1 MKLLD
6 MTMNV
11 MGLTGENFVMTSLK
25 KMESEIMNTDTT
37 PREIIV
43 STLNHLREINYRNGY
58 YKTVF
63 DKVMD
68 ALNEYDPNVARKF
81 YNLKL
86 TGCNTPL
93 VEDLLDGD
101 WSVLD
106 LYEQVFEE
114 ANGPG
119 SFQMPDWGTR
129 GT

>member
-1 MKLLD
+1 MI
-6 MTMNV
+6 MSAG
-11 MGLTGENFVMTSLK
+11 GLTGKNFVMTSLK
-25 KMESEIMNTDTT
+25 KLESEIMNTDTT
-37 PREIIV
+37 PREIVV

-68 ALNEYDPNVARKF
+68 ALNEYDPNVARRF

>member
-1 MKLLD
+1 MK
-6 MTMNV
+6 
-11 MGLTGENFVMTSLK
+11 
-25 KMESEIMNTDTT
+25 TDTT
-37 PREIIV
+37 PREIV
-43 STLNHLREINYRNGY
+43 LNTLNHLREINYRNGY

-81 YNLKL
+81 YDLKL
-86 TGCNTPL
+86 TGCNTSL

-101 WSVLD
+101 WSILD

-119 SFQMPDWGTR
+119 SFQMPEWGTR